1 MAYHRREPH
10 HHDPEGT
17 PVSQDARRPSDPA
30 EPALTAAAAAVGA
43 PDLILPWLD
52 RFYDDGDVEL
62 LLAAG
67 EPAGLADVGAERLAR
82 AMRRA
87 VLDRD
92 EAGAYAPASFRD
104 RLEIWAMLEGWKD
117 IPPAVHRELAE
128 WEVEN
133 YTASIRDG
141 LEALKD
147 GRPAD
152 SDQAGY
158 TYLLL
163 AEAEEVIAS
172 EEHVYLFPCDCRAI
186 IGKCRKPVNVCLR
199 FENDRDLGWEI
210 STERAIEI
218 VRAADR
224 AGLMHTD
231 LIRPRAG
238 DPHAIC
244 NCCTDCCFPHLAT
257 ERLGTG
263 DVWPER
269 RHVAAI
275 DEDTCEPCGRCAR
288 RCPFAAITADSVGK
302 PTLEP
307 AACRGCGLCS
317 TTCPTGSIA
326 IQPLAAPV

>member
-1 MAYHRREPH
+1 
-10 HHDPEGT
+10 
-17 PVSQDARRPSDPA
+17 VSQDARRPSDPA
-30 EPALTAAAAAVGA
+30 VPALTAAAAAVGA
-43 PDLILPWLD
+43 PDLILPWFD
-52 RFYDDGDVEL
+52 RFYDGGDVEL

-67 EPAGLADVGAERLAR
+67 EPDGLVAIGTERLAR
-82 AMRRA
+82 AVRRA

-92 EAGAYAPASFRD
+92 EAGA
-104 RLEIWAMLEGWKD
+104 MLEGWKD
-117 IPPAVHRELAE
+117 VPPAVHRELAE

-163 AEAEEVIAS
+163 SEAEEVIAA

-186 IGKCRKPVNVCLR
+186 VGKCHKPANVCLR
-199 FENDRDLGWEI
+199 FENDRGLGWEI

-218 VRAADR
+218 VRAADK

-231 LIRPRAG
+231 YIGRSER

-257 ERLGTG
+257 QRLGAEE
-263 DVWPER
+263 VWPVR
-269 RHVAAI
+269 RHVAEIA
-275 DEDTCEPCGRCAR
+275 DVACKPCGRCAR
-288 RCPFAAITADSVGK
+288 RCPFEAITADSVGK
-302 PTLEP
+302 PTLQP

-326 IQPLAAPV
+326 MQPLAAPV

>member
-1 MAYHRREPH
+1 
-10 HHDPEGT
+10 
-17 PVSQDARRPSDPA
+17 VSQDARRPSDTA
-30 EPALTAAAAAVGA
+30 VPALTAAAAGVGA

-62 LLAAG
+62 VLAAG
-67 EPAGLADVGAERLAR
+67 EPDGLADFGSERLAR
-82 AMRRA
+82 AVLRA

-92 EAGAYAPASFRD
+92 DTGAYAPASFRD
-104 RLEIWAMLEGWKD
+104 RLEIWAMFEGWKD

-141 LEALKD
+141 IEALKD

-163 AEAEEVIAS
+163 AEAEEVIAA
-172 EEHVYLFPCDCRAI
+172 EEHIYLFPCDCRAI
-186 IGKCRKPVNVCLR
+186 VGKCRKPANVCLR
-199 FENDRDLGWEI
+199 FENDRGLGWEI

-218 VRAADR
+218 VRTADK

-231 LIRPRAG
+231 YVGRSAG

-257 ERLGTG
+257 ERLGAG
-263 DVWPER
+263 DVWPQR
-269 RHVAAI
+269 RHVAFI

-288 RCPFAAITADSVGK
+288 RCPFDAITADSVGK
-302 PTLEP
+302 PTLQP